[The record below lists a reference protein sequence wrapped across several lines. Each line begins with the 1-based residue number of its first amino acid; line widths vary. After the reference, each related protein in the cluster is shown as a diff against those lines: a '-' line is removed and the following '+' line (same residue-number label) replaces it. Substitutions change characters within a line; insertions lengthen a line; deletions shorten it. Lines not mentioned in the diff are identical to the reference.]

1 MKRKTFFAILAI
13 LSVTVLLSLAS
24 CSKDEASSSSDSS
37 VTENSDTVSDN
48 VSLSSADGNTSALAS
63 DDESNIESAD
73 DSSVESADDSSEE
86 PTSVDMESVYWVPN
100 EFKELEAGK
109 AFAKINPDKGYRLDI
124 IATYASDD
132 FEEGYSEEGFV
143 AQKGNN
149 GRMYLKSITGDYVE
163 DIITIG
169 DKTYFLDHELKKF
182 YNDDFYPASY
192 ILESVFDEFKYQKT
206 EEQEMD
212 GQKYVV
218 DIFLYEDE
226 EYPEGNFEMKI
237 FTQNGELKCIS
248 IDDEFLKISVTYS
261 VSDDMFTIPSD
272 YTEKTIRDS
281 SKETFYVPDELKNTK
296 IGKVYSTLDVDKGF
310 SYTVTYV
317 DVDLTCVFLFKGD
330 MACEAIVYSS
340 DDINV
345 LTIYRDKC
353 RYDFYYDKTYDKDE
367 ISYLFSFYEVDSLK
381 DLIYVDTIQKTIDG
395 VEYTAER
402 FTDSWDSEYIFYF
415 LGDELVGRDDQG
427 DFEKIE
433 IGFEVDESLFEIPSD
448 YKEIESDDFVVIE

>member
-24 CSKDEASSSSDSS
+24 CSKDESSSSSDSS

-48 VSLSSADGNTSALAS
+48 VSLSSADDNTSALVS
-63 DDESNIESAD
+63 DGESNIESAD

-86 PTSVDMESVYWVPN
+86 PTSVDMESVYWVPD

-109 AFAKINPDKGYRLDI
+109 AFAKINPDKGYRLDMKC
-124 IATYASDD
+124 TYVDD
-132 FEEGYSEEGFV
+132 FEDESITEEGFV
-143 AQKGNN
+143 AQKGDNARSYVKYFEN
-149 GRMYLKSITGDYVE
+149 YVE
-163 DIITIG
+163 DMITKDG
-169 DKTYFLDHELKKF
+169 KTYFLDHELKKF
-182 YNDDFYPASY
+182 YIDDYYPASD
-192 ILESVFDEFKYQKT
+192 ILESVFEDYKYQKT

-212 GQKYVV
+212 GQKYIV

-226 EYPEGNFEMKI
+226 EYPEGNFEMRI

-261 VSDDMFTIPSD
+261 ASDDLFTIPSD

-281 SKETFYVPDELKNTK
+281 AKETFYVPDELKNTK
-296 IGKVYSTLDVDKGF
+296 IGKVYSTLDIDKGF
-310 SYTVTYV
+310 SYTITNVG
-317 DVDLTCVFLFKGD
+317 VDLTYMFLVKGD
-330 MACEAIVYSS
+330 MACEALVNSP
-340 DDINV
+340 DDISV
-345 LTIYRDKC
+345 TTIYRDKC
-353 RYDFYYDKTYDKDE
+353 RYNFYYDKTYDKDE
-367 ISYLFSFYEVDSLK
+367 ISYLFSLYEVDSLK

-433 IGFEVDESLFEIPSD
+433 IGFEVDDSLFEIPSD
-448 YKEIESDDFVVIE
+448 YDFVVIE